1 MSFTEWQM
9 ARLEHDSY
17 VLADAAIVYMA
28 TPKVACTSFKHL
40 VAALHGVDVSTIS
53 HSLTGAKTSE
63 LAIHDRAVIKQPSL
77 LEISEY
83 DRIQILGSADAVR
96 FCIVRDPFR
105 RLASAWLDCIL
116 CHSLSP
122 IAPILRHI
130 EFPDYAPD
138 WCYLSERFGEFVGC
152 IYDRECP
159 HFSNHHWQTQ
169 CDLLL
174 LDLINY
180 NLVARLETL
189 SDGVAVLMRHIEKR
203 NLTWPG
209 LPRFNETPVKYS
221 SRLYTASTTRKVA
234 EMYRAD
240 FKTFSYPTRIES
252 SGVTPSLPDA
262 EFVRAIQNRNQ
273 RIFYLS
279 LKARGMI

>member
-1 MSFTEWQM
+1 MPITEWQRN
-9 ARLEHDSY
+9 RLALESY
-17 VLADAAIVYMA
+17 MLLDAKIVYMA
-28 TPKVACTSFKHL
+28 TPKVACTSFKHV
-40 VAALHGVDVSTIS
+40 VATLHGIDVSALAP
-53 HSLTGAKTSE
+53 SLLAAKTNE
-63 LAIHDRAVIKQPSL
+63 LAIHDRAVVKQPSL
-77 LEISEY
+77 LDVSEHERVHVLSAA
-83 DRIQILGSADAVR
+83 DILR

-105 RLASAWLDCIL
+105 RLASAWLDRIL

-122 IAPILRHI
+122 MAPILRHV
-130 EFPDYAPD
+130 EFPEYIPD
-138 WCYLSERFGEFVGC
+138 WRYLSERFGEFVGC
-152 IYDRECP
+152 LYDRESP

-174 LDLINY
+174 LDLMNY

-189 SDGVAVLMRHIEKR
+189 SSGISVIMRHLENQ

-221 SRLYTASTTRKVA
+221 SKLYTASTARKVA
-234 EMYRAD
+234 EMYEAD
-240 FKTFSYPTRIES
+240 FKMFSYPTKIES
-252 SGVTPSLPDA
+252 DGSARKLPDV
-262 EFVRAIQNRNQ
+262 EFVRAIQKRNQ

>member
-1 MSFTEWQM
+1 MTEWQM
-9 ARLEHDSY
+9 ARLAYDSY

-40 VAALHGVDVSTIS
+40 LAALHGIDINT
-53 HSLTGAKTSE
+53 LAPTLMAAKTNE
-63 LAIHDRAVIKQPSL
+63 LAIHDRTVVKQPSL
-77 LEISEY
+77 LDVSDHERVHALSSP
-83 DRIQILGSADAVR
+83 DILR
-96 FCIVRDPFR
+96 FCVVRDPFR
-105 RLASAWLDCIL
+105 RLASVWLDRIL

-122 IAPILRHI
+122 IAPILGHI
-130 EFPDYAPD
+130 EFPKYIPD
-138 WCYLSERFGEFVGC
+138 WRYLSERFGEFVGC
-152 IYDRECP
+152 LYDRESP

-189 SDGVAVLMRHIEKR
+189 SAGISVIMDHVSKH

-221 SRLYTASTTRKVA
+221 SRLYTASTARKVA
-234 EMYRAD
+234 AMYELD
-240 FKTFSYPTRIES
+240 FKTFSYPTRVES
-252 SGVTPSLPDA
+252 GGNTPDLPDV
-262 EFVRAIQNRNQ
+262 EFVQAVQKRNQ